1 MNNKIIAIIVVVAVV
16 GGWGV
21 SLMMTSNSGG
31 SNKMDTAVEHAEKHS
46 DPNYVCPMH
55 PQIVKGEP
63 GNCPI
68 CGMDLIEIEEEKP
81 TAKKERKILYW
92 VAPMDA
98 NYRRD
103 EPGKSPMGMDL
114 VPFYEPD
121 EKGAVVTISPA
132 MVNNMGVRS
141 TTVEKG
147 KLWRRIDT
155 VGYIDYDETKLSHVH
170 LRTDGW
176 IQKLFTQ
183 SEGERVKKGTKLFE
197 FYSPSIVN
205 AMEEYVQALNSKSR
219 SLIRASTDRLK
230 SLGVSN
236 QQIKTLA
243 KTRRVPQTIT
253 VFAPQDGVVSKLKVR
268 EGMYVKPGTVT
279 MSLADL
285 SSVWLLAE
293 VFERQAN
300 WVKVGQFADVT
311 LGFIPGK
318 TWEGKVEYVYPQL
331 DSKTRTLKARLSF
344 ENPGELLKPNMFAK
358 VAIYGGAKKDLI
370 TVPSEALIRTGKDQR
385 VIIDLGEGR
394 FVPREVVAG
403 MESGGHIEIKEGLRE
418 GDKVVLSGH
427 FLIDSEASLK
437 ASLMRMTD
445 TGADEKM
452 SPDMKSEGET
462 NAMSDSPMIMGDG
475 IIKSISAD
483 EQKINMEHEP
493 IPAISWPSM
502 TMDFKFKP
510 GVDISGLKN
519 GDAVRFHLEKGG
531 DGYVISS
538 ITKK

>member
-1 MNNKIIAIIVVVAVV
+1 MKNKFIAIVVVVAVA

-21 SLMMTSNSGG
+21 SSMMSNDASTST
-31 SNKMDTAVEHAEKHS
+31 NKTESAVGHAEKHA

-63 GNCPI
+63 GSCPI
-68 CGMDLIEIEEEKP
+68 CGMDLIEIKAEP
-81 TAKKERKILYW
+81 TAKKERGVLYW

-103 EPGKSPMGMDL
+103 EPGQSPMGMDL
-114 VPFYEPD
+114 VPYYEPD
-121 EKGAVVTISPA
+121 EDGPVVTVSAA

-147 KLWRRIDT
+147 KLWRKIDT
-155 VGYIDYDETKLSHVH
+155 VGYIDYDETMLSHVH

-176 IQKLFTQ
+176 IQKLYTK
-183 SEGERVKKGTKLFE
+183 SAGERVKKGAKLFE

-205 AMEEYVQALNSKSR
+205 AMEEYLQAVRSKSQ
-219 SLIRASTDRLK
+219 SLIRASSNRLL
-230 SLGVSN
+230 SLGVSLP
-236 QQIKTLA
+236 QINLLRQS
-243 KTRRVPQTIT
+243 RRVPQTIA
-253 VFAPQDGVVSKLKVR
+253 VMASQDGVVSQLKVR
-268 EGMYVKPGTVT
+268 EGMYVLPGTVV

-311 LGFIPGK
+311 MGFIPGK
-318 TWEGKVEYVYPQL
+318 TWEGKVEYIYPEL
-331 DSKTRTLKARLSF
+331 DSKTRTLKARLRF
-344 ENPGELLKPNMFAK
+344 DNPDELLKPNMFAK

-370 TVPSEALIRTGKDQR
+370 IVPSEALIRTGKEQR

-394 FVPREVVAG
+394 FVPRDVVAG
-403 MESGGHIEIKEGLRE
+403 MESGGLVEIKSGLKEGE
-418 GDKVVLSGH
+418 KVVLSGH

-445 TGADEKM
+445 T
-452 SPDMKSEGET
+452 S
-462 NAMSDSPMIMGDG
+462 SDV
-475 IIKSISAD
+475 
-483 EQKINMEHEP
+483 NMESSTKKMDATSMISGNGVIQSVTATDNKLNMQHEP
-493 IPAISWPSM
+493 IPAINWPSM
-502 TMDFKFKP
+502 TMDFKYKN
-510 GVDISGLKN
+510 GLDVSALKS
-519 GDAVRFHLEKGG
+519 GDAVTFGLEKSK
-531 DGYVISS
+531 DGYVITS
-538 ITKK
+538 ISKK

>member
-1 MNNKIIAIIVVVAVV
+1 MNKNIIIGLIIIAMG
-16 GGWGV
+16 GGWGL
-21 SLMMTSNSGG
+21 SSMLSTDNGMTE
-31 SNKMDTAVEHAEKHS
+31 KETAVEHAGKHA

-55 PQIVKGEP
+55 PQIIKAEP

-68 CGMDLIEIEEEKP
+68 CGMDLIKLEEEKP
-81 TAKKERKILYW
+81 VAKKERKILYW

-121 EKGAVVTISPA
+121 ESGAVVTVSPA

-141 TTVEKG
+141 AEVTKG
-147 KLWRRIDT
+147 KLWRKIDT
-155 VGYIDYDETKLSHVH
+155 VGYIDYDETMLSHVH

-183 SEGERVKKGTKLFE
+183 SEGERVKKGAKLFE

-205 AMEEYVQALNSKSR
+205 AMEEYVQAINSKTR
-219 SLIRASTDRLK
+219 SLIRASTDRLQ

-236 QQIKTLA
+236 QQIKELA
-243 KTRRVPQTIT
+243 KSRRVPQTIT

-300 WVKVGQFADVT
+300 WVQVGQFADVT

-318 TWEGKVEYVYPQL
+318 TWEGNVEYVYPQL
-331 DSKTRTLKARLSF
+331 DNKTRTLKARLRF
-344 ENPGELLKPNMFAK
+344 DNPGELLKPNMFAR
-358 VAIYGGAKKDLI
+358 VAIYGGAVKDLI
-370 TVPSEALIRTGKDQR
+370 IIPTEALIRTGKDQR
-385 VIIDLGEGR
+385 VIIDLGEGK
-394 FVPREVVAG
+394 FVPRKVVAG
-403 MESGGHIEIKEGLRE
+403 IESGGFVEIKKGLKEGE
-418 GDKVVLSGH
+418 SIVLSGH

-445 TGADEKM
+445 TSSKSMKESSEM
-452 SPDMKSEGET
+452 SSNMRTPST
-462 NAMSDSPMIMGDG
+462 TASMIMGNG
-475 IIKSISAD
+475 VIKSVSAN
-483 EQKINMEHEP
+483 EHKLNMSHEP

-502 TMDFKFKP
+502 TMDFQFKH
-510 GVDISGLKN
+510 GLDVSGLKE
-519 GDAVRFHLEKGG
+519 GDAVQFHLEKGE
-531 DGYVISS
+531 DGYVITS
-538 ITKK
+538 ISKK